1 METSR
6 RNFKSPTK
14 PNKEPKLARTH
25 APPDLSLVD
34 WQRGLRRQFG
44 REQPFGLEN
53 LGTEPFFSEFRVSN
67 PVSKS
72 SYRVAIRGMGPGGN
86 FCSCPDYA
94 TAELGVCKHI
104 EFTLSRLEKK
114 RGARAAFARG
124 YQPAFSE
131 LYLRNDGR
139 RRVHFRAGTDCPP
152 TLIEAA
158 AGLFNGEQDGML
170 PEERLGELEPFMAL
184 ASKCGHEFRAYD
196 DALDFIAGRRDADRR
211 ASKLMQ
217 LFPRGAADPKLLA
230 FLKVPLYP
238 YQAEGALFAVRV
250 GRALIADDMGLGK
263 TIQAIAATEILAR
276 HFGVSKVLVICPT
289 SLKYQW
295 QSEITRFVGRQ
306 GEKAPRVISGGR
318 AQRQQD
324 FAQDDFC
331 KITNY
336 EKLKPDLDLIA
347 GWGPELVIVDEAQ
360 RVKNWNTIAA
370 RALKRIDSSYAIVL
384 TGTPL
389 ENKLEE
395 LISIVQFVDQHRLG
409 PTWKLLHEH
418 QLKDEAGRVTG
429 YTSLEKIG
437 QTLAPVM
444 IRRRKSEVLRQ
455 LPNRSDQNLLVPMT
469 EMQLDYHKENA
480 DEVAKIVRRWRKT
493 RFLSDRDQRGLMI
506 ALQNMRMSCN
516 STYLLDQETD
526 HGVKADELAA
536 LFDELFVDPDA
547 KAVVFSQ
554 WTRTHDIVIR
564 RLEARGLGYVS
575 FHGGVPSEKRPA
587 LIERFRDDPSCRV
600 FLSTDAGS
608 TGLNL
613 QHASTLVNMDLP
625 WNPAILEQR
634 IARIHR
640 MGQVRPVRVINFV
653 AKGTIEEGMLS
664 VLSFKR
670 SLSAGILDGD
680 SGEISLGGSRL
691 NRFMKDVEGVTG
703 RMGEGAAVTPAEEV
717 GNIATADHAVSVE
730 DQNTQANAGAGE
742 RVIARTEGEGA
753 PAPGA
758 NPDMWQALVQVG
770 AQFVG
775 ALAAAN
781 DPRAPAHPWIERD
794 PASGAHHLKIP
805 LPPPETARQLADA
818 LSAFANNLRGSKSSG
833 AL

>member
-1 METSR
+1 MKSKLRNLNSATS
-6 RNFKSPTK
+6 
-14 PNKEPKLARTH
+14 PNKEPKLSRTH
-25 APPDLSLVD
+25 APADLSPVE
-34 WQRGLRRQFG
+34 WQRRLRRQFG
-44 REQPFGLEN
+44 REQAFGLEN
-53 LGTEPFFSEFRVSN
+53 LGNDPFFSEFRVSN

-72 SYRVAIRGMGPGGN
+72 SYRVAVRGLGPGGN

-94 TAELGVCKHI
+94 NSELGTCKHL
-104 EFTLSRLEKK
+104 EFALARLEKQ
-114 RGARAAFARG
+114 RGAKAAFARG

-131 LYLRNDGR
+131 LYLRNEGR
-139 RRVHFRAGTDCPP
+139 RCVHFRAGTDCPP
-152 TLIEAA
+152 AVREAA
-158 AGLFNGEQDGML
+158 AGLFDAEHNGML
-170 PEERLGELEPFMAL
+170 PEERFGELEHFMTR
-184 ASKCGHEFRAYD
+184 ASKHGHELRAYD
-196 DALDFIAGRRDADRR
+196 DALDFVAGRRDADRR
-211 ASKLMQ
+211 AAKLEQ
-217 LFPRGAADPKLLA
+217 LFQRGAADPKLLEL
-230 FLKVPLYP
+230 LKVPLYP

-250 GRALIADDMGLGK
+250 GRALIGDDMGLGK

-295 QSEITRFVGRQ
+295 QSEIVRFSGRQ
-306 GEKAPRVISGGR
+306 GENAARVINGGR
-318 AQRQQD
+318 AQRQKD
-324 FAQDDFC
+324 YACDDFC

-347 GWGPELVIVDEAQ
+347 AWAPELVIVDEAQ

-395 LISIVQFVDQHRLG
+395 LVSIVQFVDQHRLG

-418 QLKDEAGRVTG
+418 QVKDEAGRVTG
-429 YTSLEKIG
+429 YSGLEKIG

-455 LPNRSDQNLLVPMT
+455 LPSRTDQNLLVPMT
-469 EMQLDYHKENA
+469 EMQMLLHQENA
-480 DEVAKIVRRWRKT
+480 DVVAKIVQRWRKT
-493 RFLSDRDQRGLMI
+493 RFLSDKDQRRLTC

-536 LFDELFVDPDA
+536 LFDDLFAEPGA

-564 RLEARGLGYVS
+564 RLEARGFGYVS

-587 LIERFRDDPSCRV
+587 LVERFRDDPACRV

-640 MGQVRPVRVINFV
+640 MGQIRPVRVINFV

-664 VLSFKR
+664 VLAFKR
-670 SLSAGILDGD
+670 SLSAGILDGG
-680 SGEISLGGSRL
+680 SSEISLGGSRL
-691 NRFMKDVEGVTG
+691 NRFMKDVENITG
-703 RMGEGAAVTPAEEV
+703 NMGEGEAVTPAEEV
-717 GNIATADHAVSVE
+717 KSGVIGDDAASVE
-730 DQNTQANAGAGE
+730 DVHADVNIGAGAMAA
-742 RVIARTEGEGA
+742 ARTGGSAA
-753 PAPGA
+753 PPRHSG
-758 NPDMWQALVQVG
+758 PDPWQALAQVG
-770 AQFVG
+770 AQFIA
-775 ALAAAN
+775 ALAAASN
-781 DPRAPAHPWIERD
+781 PNTAEHPWIERD
-794 PASGAHHLKIP
+794 PATGVQSLKMP
-805 LPPPETARQLADA
+805 LPAPETARQLADA
-818 LSAFANNLRGSKSSG
+818 LSALADGLRGKI
-833 AL
+833 A

>member
-1 METSR
+1 MVTTR
-6 RNFKSPTK
+6 RNLNSPTK

-25 APPDLSLVD
+25 APPDLSLLD

-72 SYRVAIRGMGPGGN
+72 NYRVAIRGLGPGGN

-94 TAELGVCKHI
+94 TAELGTCKHI

-114 RGARAAFARG
+114 RGARTAFARG
-124 YQPAFSE
+124 YQPSFSE
-131 LYLRNDGR
+131 LYLRNDGK

-152 TLIEAA
+152 RLIEAA
-158 AGLFNGEQDGML
+158 AGLFDAEHNGML
-170 PEERLGELEPFMAL
+170 PEERFGDLEHFMAT
-184 ASKCGHEFRAYD
+184 ASQCGHEFRAYD

-211 ASKLMQ
+211 ASKLRE

-230 FLKVPLYP
+230 LLKVPLYP

-295 QSEITRFVGRQ
+295 QSEIMRFAGRQ
-306 GEKAPRVISGGR
+306 GEKAARVINGGR

-324 FAQDDFC
+324 FALDDFC

-347 GWGPELVIVDEAQ
+347 GWAPELVIVDEAQ

-370 RALKRIDSSYAIVL
+370 RALKRIDSAYAIVL

-418 QLKDEAGRVTG
+418 QVKDEAGRVTG

-469 EMQLDYHKENA
+469 EMQMDYHEQNA
-480 DEVAKIVRRWRKT
+480 DEVGKIVQRWRKT
-493 RFLSDRDQRGLMI
+493 RFISDKDQRRLTC

-554 WTRTHDIVIR
+554 WTRTHDIIIR

-587 LIERFRDDPSCRV
+587 LVERFRDDPSCRV

-640 MGQVRPVRVINFV
+640 MGQARPVRVINFV

-664 VLSFKR
+664 VLAFKR

-703 RMGEGAAVTPAEEV
+703 RMGEGEAVTPAEEV
-717 GNIATADHAVSVE
+717 GNIASADDAAAEHQDKEV
-730 DQNTQANAGAGE
+730 DAGTGE
-742 RVIARTEGEGA
+742 MVIARTEGDGA
-753 PAPGA
+753 TAPVT
-758 NPDMWQALVQVG
+758 NPDLWQALVQVG

-781 DPRAPAHPWIERD
+781 DPSAPPHPWIESD
-794 PASGAHHLKIP
+794 PATGAKNLKIP
-805 LPPPETARQLADA
+805 LPPRETARKLADA
-818 LSAFANNLRGSKSSG
+818 LSAFANSLRDG
-833 AL
+833 